1 MTSAR
6 LAHPVKR
13 ELWRLLGGVALC
25 AVLVLAAYLLMDAR
39 LDRMRHVQERFHAPA
54 LSQSAELGSVLGA
67 MTLPPGVSEAA
78 VETLG
83 DEVVFVASVTRNFG
97 RAQALLGALVALHE
111 GQGDPAFERALARLR
126 RAETELHELE
136 RRHHDDPLALARR
149 VSREPV
155 YASIV
160 VQQVQ
165 RLHEQA
171 SHRLME
177 QQVATRQL
185 FVLVFAV
192 VSAAVAVG
200 LAMQLRRSLR
210 GIDAVLARE
219 RDAREGVAAVLA
231 AVPDLWFQL
240 DAQGRFAAVS
250 DPGHPHLDVAWE
262 SLRGRDFRCVP
273 APAGDVTGAR
283 PPWPGRR
290 EAWSLDY
297 ELPSGTHGPCAFEA
311 RVVPTGRGQWLY
323 LSRDISE
330 HKRAERALERS
341 REELE
346 RQVALRTQQLTVAR
360 DAAEAAN
367 RAKSEFLS
375 RMSHE
380 LRTPMN
386 AVLGFS
392 QLMGLDPAASA
403 SQRQSLDHILRA
415 GKHLLHLIN
424 DVLDLAH
431 VESGRFTLSPEPLGV
446 SDLAQE
452 AAALMQPQAK
462 AARVRIELEMDRAVV
477 VRGDRLRV
485 KQVLLNLLSNAV
497 KYNRP
502 GGWVRVTAGPAPD
515 RRVRIEVADSGQGIS
530 EEGLAK
536 LFEPFVRLGAD
547 QHKVEGT
554 GIGLSISRRLV
565 ELMDGRIGVDS
576 RAGEGSRFWF
586 ELPADRLA
594 APPPPLPVGGVDG
607 ADAAVAAARVLYVE
621 DNPDNLALAARLVE
635 RHPAIRLITAPSVA
649 LGVELARAHR
659 PDLVLTDLQLGD
671 ASGYALLERLRG
683 DPATREI
690 PAVAITAN
698 AMPLEELRAREAGF
712 ADFLTKPIDIA
723 RFDELLRSL
732 LGRA

>member
-1 MTSAR
+1 VTITR

-25 AVLVLAAYLLMDAR
+25 VVLLLGAFLLMDAR
-39 LDRMRHVQERFHAPA
+39 LDRMRHVQERFHMPA
-54 LSQSAELGSVLGA
+54 LRQSAELSSVLA
-67 MTLPPGVSEAA
+67 SMTVLPGMSAVA
-78 VETLG
+78 VEDLE
-83 DEVVFVASVTRNFG
+83 DEVAFVASVTRDFG
-97 RAQALLGALVALHE
+97 RAQALLRALVALHE
-111 GQGDPAFERALARLR
+111 REGDPDFERVLARLR
-126 RAETELHELE
+126 RASAELQELA
-136 RRHHDDPLALARR
+136 RRHHGDPLALARR
-149 VSREPV
+149 ASLEPV
-155 YASIV
+155 YASVV
-160 VQQVQ
+160 VQQTQ
-165 RLHEQA
+165 RLHRQASRLLMEEQA
-171 SHRLME
+171 
-177 QQVATRQL
+177 ATRRL
-185 FVLVFAV
+185 FVLVFVV
-192 VSAAVAVG
+192 VSAAVAVV

-210 GIDAVLARE
+210 CIDVILARE

-240 DAQGRFAAVS
+240 DAKGRFAAVS
-250 DPGHPHLDVAWE
+250 DPSHPHLDVDWE
-262 SLRGRDFRCVP
+262 ALRGWDFRPVP
-273 APAGDVTGAR
+273 APAGHAMGAHEI
-283 PPWPGRR
+283 WPGRR
-290 EAWSLDY
+290 EAWTLEY
-297 ELPSGTHGPCAFEA
+297 EVPSDVHGPCAFEA

-330 HKRAERALERS
+330 RKRSERALERS

-346 RQVALRTQQLTVAR
+346 RQVALRTRQLTIAR

-392 QLMGLDPAASA
+392 QLMGLDPGASA

-431 VESGRFTLSPEPLGV
+431 VESGRLTLSPEPLGV
-446 SDLAQE
+446 ADLAQE
-452 AAALMQPQAK
+452 AVALMQPQAK
-462 AARVRIELEMDRAVV
+462 AARVRIELEVDAGVV

-502 GGWVRVTAGPAPD
+502 GGWVRVTARPDVGP
-515 RRVRIEVADSGQGIS
+515 RVRIEVADSGQGLS

-547 QHKVEGT
+547 QDKVEGT

-586 ELPADRLA
+586 ELLAGRLA
-594 APPPPLPVGGVDG
+594 VPPPPQPVGGVDG

-635 RHPAIRLITAPSVA
+635 RHPAIRLITAPSAA
-649 LGVELARAHR
+649 LGFELARAHR

-671 ASGYALLERLRG
+671 ASGYVLLERLRG
-683 DPATREI
+683 DAVTRAI

-698 AMPLEELRAREAGF
+698 AMPLEEARAREAGF
-712 ADFLTKPIDIA
+712 ADFLTKPIDID
-723 RFDELLRSL
+723 RFDDLLRSL

>member
-1 MTSAR
+1 MTPGR

-25 AVLVLAAYLLMDAR
+25 AALVLAAYLLMDAR
-39 LDRMRHVQERFHAPA
+39 LDRMRHVQERFHVPA
-54 LSQSAELGSVLGA
+54 LRQSAELSSVLA
-67 MTLPPGVSEAA
+67 SMTVLPGMSAAA
-78 VETLG
+78 VEALR
-83 DEVVFVASVTRNFG
+83 DEVAFVASVTRDFG
-97 RAQALLGALVALHE
+97 RAQALLRSLVALHE
-111 GQGDPAFERALARLR
+111 REGDPAFERALARLR
-126 RAETELHELE
+126 RADAELQALA
-136 RRHHDDPLALARR
+136 RRHHGDRLALARR
-149 VSREPV
+149 VSLEPV

-160 VQQVQ
+160 VQQTQ

-177 QQVATRQL
+177 QQVAMRQL
-185 FVLVFAV
+185 FVLAFVA

-200 LAMQLRRSLR
+200 LALQLRRSLR
-210 GIDAVLARE
+210 GIDVVLTRE

-262 SLRGRDFRCVP
+262 TLRGQEFRPVPVLERDT
-273 APAGDVTGAR
+273 AGAHE
-283 PPWPGRR
+283 PWPRRR
-290 EAWSLDY
+290 EAWTLEY
-297 ELPSGTHGPCAFEA
+297 EVPAGAHGPCAFEA

-330 HKRAERALERS
+330 RKRWERALERS

-392 QLMGLDPAASA
+392 QLMGLDPDASA

-446 SDLAQE
+446 AELAEE

-462 AARVRIELEMDRAVV
+462 AARVRIELEVGPGVV

-502 GGWVRVTAGPAPD
+502 GGWVRVTARPAVGP
-515 RRVRIEVADSGQGIS
+515 RVRVEVADSGQGIP
-530 EEGLAK
+530 EMGLTR

-547 QHKVEGT
+547 PHKVEGT

-565 ELMDGRIGVDS
+565 ELMDGHIGVDS
-576 RAGEGSRFWF
+576 RAGEGSRFWI

-594 APPPPLPVGGVDG
+594 AAPPPQAVGGVDD

-621 DNPDNLALAARLVE
+621 DNPANLALATRLVG
-635 RHPAIRLITAPSVA
+635 RHPAIRLITAPSAA
-649 LGVELARAHR
+649 LGFELARAHR
-659 PDLVLTDLQLGD
+659 PDLVMTDLQLGD
-671 ASGYALLERLRG
+671 ASGYALLQRLRA
-683 DPATREI
+683 DAATRAI

-698 AMPLEELRAREAGF
+698 AMPLEEARAREAGF
-712 ADFLTKPIDIA
+712 ADFLTKPIDID

-732 LGRA
+732 LGRG